1 MIIIQYI
8 HVFNFSNIL
17 ILSYLFVKDRIKIS
31 IITKF
36 REIIIKRL
44 MKYLI
49 KSDNYILREFFI
61 SNILSYRILNIAFDK
76 KLKCRMKN

>member
-8 HVFNFSNIL
+8 HVFNISNIL
-17 ILSYLFVKDRIKIS
+17 ILPYLFVKDRIKIC

-61 SNILSYRILNIAFDK
+61 SNILSYRILKIAFDE